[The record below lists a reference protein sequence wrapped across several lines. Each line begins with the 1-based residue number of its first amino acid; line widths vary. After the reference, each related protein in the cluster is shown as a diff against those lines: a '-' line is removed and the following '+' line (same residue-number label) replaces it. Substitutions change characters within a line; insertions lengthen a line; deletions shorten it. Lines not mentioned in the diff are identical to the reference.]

1 MSKEQAMNHEQTTE
15 TVSGLEPLSED
26 EAKQVSGA
34 GLLSSPLGVHRT
46 QRGVWV
52 REVTED
58 AWAY

>member
-1 MSKEQAMNHEQTTE
+1 MSKEQTVNHEQATD
-15 TVSGLEPLSED
+15 TVSGLEPLSEN

-34 GLLSSPLGVHRT
+34 GLLSSPLGMQRT